1 VRQVSNAVA
10 AMQCRPRVEN
20 PPCEVVDFMMIDAQ
34 RATTMTGR
42 NQRFRLILDAR
53 IFVTC
58 WRSAVRLLLLISL
71 VLAVPLQADIIHTKA
86 GDSYEGEIIE
96 DLGAAYHLRTR
107 LGVTKVK
114 KEDIERIEEKPS
126 PWAEYR
132 KRRKACKNTA
142 EAHYQLALWCDMHG
156 LSVERRDELE
166 HAIEIDADFAPAW
179 KALGFERN
187 ARGEWVEPKVKRS
200 AASRARRERQKE
212 ERRIQKIITS
222 YHVKVRA
229 IHDGRMSPKRRK
241 VTREKFMKARDTILE
256 MTDPLAIPALS
267 KILSE
272 GTVAARLVLVEALAQ
287 FDYDEATMNLL
298 VLSVLDGAERVRREA
313 ARELGRRDDPRVLD
327 RLRDALESE
336 EEDVIRNAATTLGE
350 MKAVAAVPDLIA
362 HLSIEKMGTVRLSR
376 PVYLGQIYGTFGG
389 PTHYIRNGHVVRH
402 DPVDIGVVG
411 SGHMIG
417 TDTAF
422 VREPVSVYRTEVQEA
437 LIAITGKNFGFDEQ
451 AWLKWWDE
459 NKPRR

>member
-1 VRQVSNAVA
+1 
-10 AMQCRPRVEN
+10 M
-20 PPCEVVDFMMIDAQ
+20 
-34 RATTMTGR
+34 GR
-42 NQRFRLILDAR
+42 NQRMQILRYDERPVAGCPVVWLALMMTILSAR
-53 IFVTC
+53 
-58 WRSAVRLLLLISL
+58 
-71 VLAVPLQADIIHTKA
+71 PLQADIFHTKA
-86 GDSYEGEIIE
+86 GDSYEGEIVE
-96 DLGAAYHLRTR
+96 DIGTAYHVRTR
-107 LGVTKVK
+107 LGVTTVK
-114 KEDIERIEEKPS
+114 KDEIERIEEKPS

-132 KRRKACKNTA
+132 KRRKSCKNTA
-142 EAHYQLALWCDMHG
+142 EAHYQLAQWCDTQG

-166 HAIEIDADFAPAW
+166 HALEIDADFEPART
-179 KALGFERN
+179 ALGFERN
-187 ARGEWVEPKVKRS
+187 ARGEWVEPKVTRS
-200 AASRARRERQKE
+200 AASRARRERQQE

-241 VTREKFMKARDTILE
+241 VTREKFMKARETILG

-272 GTVAARLVLVEALAQ
+272 GTVAARLVLVEALSQ

-298 VLSVLDGAERVRREA
+298 VLSVLDGDERVRREA
-313 ARELGRRDDPRVLD
+313 AEELGRRDDPRVLD
-327 RLRDALESE
+327 RMRDALESE
-336 EEDVIRNAATTLGE
+336 EEDVIRNAAAALGN
-350 MKAVAAVPDLIA
+350 MKAVATVPDLIA
-362 HLSIEKMGTVRLSR
+362 HLSIEKMGTVRLTR

-389 PTHYIRNGHVVRH
+389 PTHYIREGRVVRY

-417 TDTAF
+417 VDTAY

>member
-1 VRQVSNAVA
+1 
-10 AMQCRPRVEN
+10 M
-20 PPCEVVDFMMIDAQ
+20 DMYAQ
-34 RATTMTGR
+34 RDVMTTGR
-42 NQRFRLILDAR
+42 NERVYS
-53 IFVTC
+53 IFSRDELAM
-58 WRSAVRLLLLISL
+58 WLRRAWL
-71 VLAVPLQADIIHTKA
+71 VLLAMLIVAASPLHADIFHTKA
-86 GDSYEGEIIE
+86 GDSYEGEIVE
-96 DLGAAYHLRTR
+96 DIGTAYHVRTR
-107 LGVTKVK
+107 LGVTTVK
-114 KEDIERIEEKPS
+114 KNEIERIEEKPS

-142 EAHYQLALWCDMHG
+142 EAHYQLALWCDEQG

-166 HAIEIDADFAPAW
+166 HAIEIDADYEPARE
-179 KALGFERN
+179 ALGFERN

-200 AASRARRERQKE
+200 AASRARRQREQEDRQ
-212 ERRIQKIITS
+212 IQKIIAS

-241 VTREKFMKARDTILE
+241 VTREKFMKARESILG

-298 VLSVLDGAERVRREA
+298 VLSVLDGDERVRSEA

-327 RLRDALESE
+327 RMRDALESE
-336 EEDVIRNAATTLGE
+336 EEDVIRNAAAALGN
-350 MKAVAAVPDLIA
+350 MKAVATVPDLIA
-362 HLSIEKMGTVRLSR
+362 HLSIEKMGTVRLTR

-389 PTHYIRNGHVVRH
+389 PTRYICDGRVVRY
-402 DPVDIGVVG
+402 DPVDISVLG

-417 TDTAF
+417 VDTAY

-451 AWLKWWDE
+451 AWLRWWEE